1 MVEGEAVLLDLAGR
15 TIMGLNPVGSFA
27 WGLLDG
33 RRTVAEVAAAVAAH
47 FAVGAER
54 AAADLGLF
62 LADLRDRGLIET
74 EPGDPEG
81 P

>member
-15 TIMGLNPVGSFA
+15 RIMGLNPVGSFA

-33 RRTVAEVAAAVAAH
+33 RRTVADLAAAVAAE
-47 FAVGAER
+47 FAVMPER
-54 AAADLGLF
+54 AAADLSAF

-74 EPGDPEG
+74 ERDPEE